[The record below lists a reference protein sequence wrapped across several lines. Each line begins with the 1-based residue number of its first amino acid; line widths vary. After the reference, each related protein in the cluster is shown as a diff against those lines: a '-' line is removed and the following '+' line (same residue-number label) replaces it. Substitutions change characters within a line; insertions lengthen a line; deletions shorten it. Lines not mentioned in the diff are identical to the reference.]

1 MSMAINLVTMAD
13 TMRIGVLADESNIP
27 DLDGVKELVSIYERI
42 NTENLKHILSK
53 DI

>member
-27 DLDGVKELVSIYERI
+27 DLDGVKDLVSIYERI
-42 NTENLKHILSK
+42 NQENLK
-53 DI
+53 